1 MSVKKLFSVEAV
13 VARHLKMGKQYE
25 NLETDVLRE
34 IRSLERTSESVW
46 PAFSYYDHE
55 YAVEQTLRP
64 DGTKGNPNAYD
75 RYLISLIASRIGKNF
90 PLDITPPDSPSYTGE
105 QEKSKGREHTFCRDA
120 ETTVR
125 YDPWPETKTK
135 IADGVSVDWLA
146 LYKISCKIA
155 DDLCRNPESPVHYHN
170 DFHELVQEAW
180 FAIQFKAIPRYD
192 NRGDAEFTTF
202 AYRVIK
208 NHLLDFIRWPVDPVE
223 DGDKVRTRTG
233 RDIGT
238 SDFDFDAIP
247 WGQPRVT
254 KSPHRH
260 SEEWSAPDL

>member
-1 MSVKKLFSVEAV
+1 MSVKKSFIVEAV
-13 VARHLKMGKQYE
+13 VARHLKMGKQYKD
-25 NLETDVLRE
+25 LETDVLRE
-34 IRSLERTSESVW
+34 IRSLERTSECVW

-75 RYLISLIASRIGKNF
+75 RYLISLIASRMGKT
-90 PLDITPPDSPSYTGE
+90 LLHDITHPDSPSYTGE
-105 QEKSKGREHTFCRDA
+105 QEKSKGREDTFCRDA
-120 ETTVR
+120 ETTAR
-125 YDPWPETKTK
+125 YDPWPEIKTK
-135 IADGVSVDWLA
+135 IADAVSVDWLA

-155 DDLCRNPESPVHYHN
+155 NDLCRDPNSPVHYYD

-192 NRGDAEFTTF
+192 SGRDAEFTTF

-208 NHLLDFIRWPVDPVE
+208 NHLLDFVRWPVDPVQ
-223 DGDKVRTRTG
+223 DGDRVRTRNG
-233 RDIGT
+233 RDLGASNI
-238 SDFDFDAIP
+238 DFDALP
-247 WGQPRVT
+247 WGQPRLM

-260 SEEWSAPDL
+260 AEVELGEGI